1 MVLYKLKSDT
11 YTVVSG
17 DTVLLVGAMGTVERI
32 DECKDQTATAS
43 D

>member
-1 MVLYKLKSDT
+1 MIHTLFVL
-11 YTVVSG
+11 G

-32 DECKDQTATAS
+32 NECKDQKETAL